1 MAKKREEEN
10 TGRGRER
17 LSRQSRKEIL
27 LARKQEQQMRQV
39 RLGVYVVVGLLLIVL
54 IVALINEFFIVPN
67 RAVAVVNGEE
77 IALSDWNDRVTYER
91 AQRITFLENQF
102 VAFDE
107 NVGIIQQF
115 AGQTIN
121 DLIDP
126 EGLGQATLNQMVD
139 EAAIR
144 QAAEERG
151 ISVSDAEVDE
161 FVGASFNYFNGESPT
176 PRPTGVAT
184 IMPTPSLT
192 PIPTAVITEVVPTN
206 TPFPTA
212 TLGPTSTP
220 RPTATPVSEETYQ
233 EELGTF
239 VTSLT
244 DLGADESV
252 YREVIRMQLLRE
264 KLADALA
271 EEQGLPREKEQA
283 SVFVITA
290 NSEEDA
296 QELQAMIA
304 ADGFLT
310 VWNTLRSGEAEIS
323 ATATETLWRIQE
335 DYGSS
340 LGEEGSD
347 LAFSLPVGE
356 PSDMIVRE
364 IDAETQ
370 SFTFIQVSGREV
382 RDLTDQQFDTDKFE
396 ALSSFID
403 TQLTG
408 NLELTNV
415 ADGRAPTVPIID
427 QKFLQPPTPVPQSPE
442 TQTLPED
449 GN

>member
-1 MAKKREEEN
+1 MAKKREEN
-10 TGRGRER
+10 TSREY

-27 LARKQEQQMRQV
+27 LARKQEQQLRQV
-39 RLGVYVVVGLLLIVL
+39 RLGVYIVVGLLLLVL
-54 IVALINEFFIVPN
+54 IVALVNEFLIVPN

-77 IALSDWNDRVTYER
+77 ISLSDWRDRVTYER

-102 VAFDE
+102 DAFDG

-139 EAAIR
+139 ELAIE
-144 QAAEERG
+144 QAAEARG
-151 ISVSDAEVDE
+151 LLVSDGDVDE
-161 FVGASFNYFNGESPT
+161 FIGESFNYFDGESPT
-176 PRPTGVAT
+176 PRPAATET

-206 TPFPTA
+206 TPFPTP
-212 TLGPTSTP
+212 TMGPTSTP
-220 RPTATPVSEETYQ
+220 RPTATPVSEEAYQ
-233 EELGTF
+233 EELNGL

-244 DLGADESV
+244 DLGAEESV
-252 YREVIRMQLLRE
+252 YREVIRLQLLRE
-264 KLADALA
+264 QLADALA
-271 EEQGLPREKEQA
+271 EEQSLPKEKEHA

-290 NSEEDA
+290 NSEEDG
-296 QELQAMIA
+296 QELQAMIT

-335 DYGSS
+335 DYVAS
-340 LGEEGSD
+340 LGEDGSE
-347 LAFSLPVGE
+347 LAFSLPLGE
-356 PSDMIVRE
+356 PSDMIVRD

-370 SFTFIQVSGREV
+370 SFTFIQVSGREL
-382 RDLTDQQFDTDKFE
+382 RELSQSQFDTDKFE

-427 QKFLQPPTPVPQSPE
+427 QKFLVPPTPVPESPE
-442 TQTLPED
+442 TFTLPED
-449 GN
+449 DESP